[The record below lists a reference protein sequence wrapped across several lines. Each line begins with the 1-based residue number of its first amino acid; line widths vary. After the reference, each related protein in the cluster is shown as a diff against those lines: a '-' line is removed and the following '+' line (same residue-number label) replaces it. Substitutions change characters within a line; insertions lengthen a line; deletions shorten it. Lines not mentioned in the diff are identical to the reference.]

1 MVEGWIKDM
10 DLAVQWNIIQP
21 QKEGITT
28 ICSSTD
34 ELWGYKG
41 ISQRKTN
48 TVDPL
53 SETALFCV
61 FTVAERSASIPVENF
76 FFLKIF
82 FSFLKFYPDRD
93 DLRSGILRSLRWDK
107 SILITNSNGITSL
120 SAVRLSDQTSD
131 SWPPFPPPHP
141 KCSCCPWI
149 PACCPGKD
157 NLLGVGCPD
166 FSLCKG

>member
-61 FTVAERSASIPVENF
+61 SSQKTDLSVAERSASLPVENF

-93 DLRSGILRSLRWDK
+93 DLRSSILRSPRWDK

-120 SAVRLSDQTSD
+120 SAVRLSDQPVTPGPLS
-131 SWPPFPPPHP
+131 PHLTP
-141 KCSCCPWI
+141 NVHVAHGS
-149 PACCPGKD
+149 
-157 NLLGVGCPD
+157 LLAV
-166 FSLCKG
+166 LAKITY